1 MIKLDN
7 GKYIIGFDNGYQFGK
22 TANFMFDN
30 GVFPLGKV
38 EPSVREHSLKFER
51 KYYKVA
57 EGRAAITEDKVSDE
71 NARLL
76 TMVAIAKELSVVG
89 VTKADII
96 LAVGLPFSD
105 FGREKKELI
114 KYYEEKPV
122 LKYDFEGIRYDITI
136 SKVFV
141 FPQCYSAI
149 SQRLGNMK
157 KDYLV
162 VDIGSKT
169 TDVVYIR
176 NGLPVESK
184 SITIERAMVKW
195 IRQIQGSL
203 QIQYGKNIPENE
215 ILKVILKE
223 SSSMPKSFVNHIRLK
238 ITEHIE
244 ALLLELEEREYN
256 LNYINV
262 IYVGGGAVAV
272 KNFTEPKDNVAY
284 DCDILANAKGYE
296 FLAEQMLRKQRAA

>member
-7 GKYIIGFDNGYQFGK
+7 GQYIIGFDNGYQFGK

-76 TMVAIAKELSVVG
+76 TMVAITKELSAVG
-89 VTKADII
+89 VTKAEVV

-114 KYYEEKPV
+114 KYYEEKPI
-122 LKYDFEGIRYDITI
+122 LKYDFEGVKYDITI

-149 SQRLGNMK
+149 SQRLNNMK

-162 VDIGSKT
+162 VD
-169 TDVVYIR
+169 
-176 NGLPVESK
+176 NCQWEH
-184 SITIERAMVKW
+184 W
-195 IRQIQGSL
+195 IFWNKCL
-203 QIQYGKNIPENE
+203 
-215 ILKVILKE
+215 
-223 SSSMPKSFVNHIRLK
+223 
-238 ITEHIE
+238 
-244 ALLLELEEREYN
+244 
-256 LNYINV
+256 
-262 IYVGGGAVAV
+262 
-272 KNFTEPKDNVAY
+272 
-284 DCDILANAKGYE
+284 
-296 FLAEQMLRKQRAA
+296 